1 MAGPLVSASARPDP
15 PPYDDRMA
23 ELSLFRAPVF
33 VVLTTINPDGAP
45 QSSVV
50 WTKVD
55 GDDVVFSTI
64 RGRRKCRNMER
75 DPRVTLLAYDP
86 ADPYSYVELRGTVT
100 LSEEGGDALID
111 ELSRAY
117 DDKPWTHRPQETRVV
132 VRFTPVKVIEHLAP
146 QSPTA
151 EG

>member
-1 MAGPLVSASARPDP
+1 MPK
-15 PPYDDRMA
+15 
-23 ELSLFRAPVF
+23 LSLFQAPVF
-33 VVLTTINPDGAP
+33 VVMTTINPDGMP

-50 WTKVD
+50 WAKVL
-55 GDDVVFSTI
+55 GDDVVISTI

-86 ADPYSYVELRGTVT
+86 EDPYSYVELRGTVR

-117 DDKPWTHRPQETRVV
+117 DGKPWSHRPHETRVV
-132 VRFTPVKVIEHLAP
+132 VRFTPAKVVSHVSP
-146 QSPTA
+146 QSRKT
-151 EG
+151 ES

>member
-1 MAGPLVSASARPDP
+1 MVETLPTESR
-15 PPYDDRMA
+15 R
-23 ELSLFRAPVF
+23 LFQAPVF

-50 WTKVD
+50 WSKVD
-55 GDDVVFSTI
+55 GDDVVMSTI

-86 ADPYSYVELRGTVT
+86 DDPYSYVELRGTVT
-100 LSEEGGDALID
+100 LTEEGGDALID

-117 DDKPWTHRPQETRVV
+117 EDKPWAHRPGQTRVV
-132 VRFTPVKVIEHLAP
+132 VRFTPTRVVGSSRR
-146 QSPTA
+146 SPGHRIPHVAVPGGTA
-151 EG
+151 SG